1 MVGLLEPIITEI
13 LVGEAEVREIF
24 TIPKVGLIFG
34 CYMKD
39 GKVLYGAIARVMR
52 EGKEIIASKVTS
64 LKRFKEDAKE
74 VLAGYECGIGLEQ
87 DGDLQKGDTIQFY
100 KIEETAAGDGK

>member
-1 MVGLLEPIITEI
+1 
-13 LVGEAEVREIF
+13 
-24 TIPKVGLIFG
+24 
-34 CYMKD
+34 MKD

-52 EGKEIIASKVTS
+52 EGKEIMASKVTS
-64 LKRFKEDAKE
+64 LRRFKEDAKE

-87 DGDLQKGDTIQFY
+87 DGDLQKGDTIQLY